1 METLI
6 IFFSLQIPVAIFAV
20 AGFKHWRK
28 VTTHQLA
35 QRICRKHPEAHQA
48 GIAIRKFGIVLYEV
62 PVCAAT
68 LRLYKGKK

>member
-6 IFFSLQIPVAIFAV
+6 IFLSLQIPVAVFGV

-28 VTTHQLA
+28 VTTHHLA
-35 QRICRKHPEAHQA
+35 QRVCAKHPEAHQG
-48 GIAIRKFGIVLYEV
+48 GIAVRKFGITLYEV

-68 LRLYKGKK
+68 LRLYKVK